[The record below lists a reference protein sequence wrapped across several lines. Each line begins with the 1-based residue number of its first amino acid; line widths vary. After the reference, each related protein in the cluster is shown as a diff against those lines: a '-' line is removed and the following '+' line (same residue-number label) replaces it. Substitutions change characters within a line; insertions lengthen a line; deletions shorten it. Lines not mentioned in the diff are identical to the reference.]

1 MDNEKNINNVSS
13 AENEENTVHTPDVP
27 ASDVPETPVENTD
40 TQVSGTDAKTES
52 VDQTQQDEAQESTES
67 TEESIPEPEPESEQ
81 ESSEPIH
88 QVNHH
93 LLNQQDKLKNDA
105 TRKAAEYSN
114 SMNDCQNASE
124 KNSDYGNYNYY
135 KPRDN
140 SCSSCNICDPG
151 PSRSNNVWMLSIS
164 ILCLLVS
171 LIIMAYTTNSVSNKL
186 HDMEEAISSSQTVMV
201 ENKDGTVEE
210 KKILSAEEI
219 YEQNIESIV
228 SVETNMSMSSFFGT
242 YEASATGT
250 GFFASEDGYIMT
262 NNHVVDNAT
271 DISVVTHD
279 GNKYPATLVGVN
291 ADHDFALLKIDV
303 SGVKAVKLGDSDAAL
318 VGETVYTIGH
328 PLYMDFSMSYGIIGA
343 TNRVLINNYNSPMNL
358 IQVTMP
364 LNEGNSGGP
373 VFNEYGEVI
382 GIANAKFSGYT
393 IEGMGFAVPI
403 NDAIDDASQ
412 LKEFGDVVDKAV
424 LGITTTTVDETAAM
438 SYHMTPG
445 VFVYEISD
453 GSPSTGILEVG
464 DIITSL
470 DGNKITDIYDLLA
483 SLMGHKPGDVVSIEV
498 VRGGETINV
507 QVALS
512 SKREMAQKANET
524 ADADDT
530 ASTQDDLDVSDAF
543 KNPELTVD
551 DADNNN
557 FSDSFKIDPKDDDLV
572 YRPGEDDAEAKHL
585 PADSDSDTEAKNL
598 PFYSDKD
605 IDFFKDSDTSNE
617 RI

>member
-1 MDNEKNINNVSS
+1 MENEKNINNISP
-13 AENEENTVHTPDVP
+13 AENEENAVRTPDVP
-27 ASDVPETPVENTD
+27 TSNVPETPSENTD
-40 TQVSGTDAKTES
+40 TQVPDTSVKAEGT
-52 VDQTQQDEAQESTES
+52 DQTQLDEAQENAGS
-67 TEESIPEPEPESEQ
+67 TEEPVSEPEPEP

-93 LLNQQDKLKNDA
+93 LLDQQDKLKNDA
-105 TRKAAEYSN
+105 TRKATEYSN
-114 SMNDCQNASE
+114 SMNNCQNASE
-124 KNSDYGNYNYY
+124 KNGNYGNYDYY

-140 SCSSCNICDPG
+140 SCSSCNLCG
-151 PSRSNNVWMLSIS
+151 PNPSHPNNAWMLSIS

-171 LIIMAYTTNSVSNKL
+171 IIIMAYTTNSVSSKL
-186 HDMEEAISSSQTVMV
+186 HDMEDAIASSQTVIA

-210 KKILSAEEI
+210 KKILTAKEI

-228 SVETNMSMSSFFGT
+228 SVETNMNMSYFFGT

-250 GFFASEDGYIMT
+250 GFFVSEDGYIMT
-262 NNHVVDNAT
+262 NSHVVDNAA
-271 DISVVTHD
+271 DIAVVTHD

-291 ADHDFALLKIDV
+291 TDHDFALLKIDV
-303 SGVKAVKLGDSDAAL
+303 SGVKAVELGDSNTAL

-328 PLYMDFSMSYGIIGA
+328 PLYMDFSMSHGIVGA
-343 TNRVLINNYNSPMNL
+343 TNRVLVNNYNSPMNL

-412 LKEFGDVVDKAV
+412 LKEFGEVVDKAI
-424 LGITTTTVDETAAM
+424 LGIITTTVDETAAM

-445 VFVYEISD
+445 VFVYEIND
-453 GSPSTGILEVG
+453 GSPSAGILEVG

-470 DGNKITDIYDLLA
+470 DGNKITNVYDLLT
-483 SLMGHKPGDVVSIEV
+483 SLMGHKSGDVVSLRI
-498 VRGGETINV
+498 VRDGETINV

-512 SKREMAQKANET
+512 SKREMMQKANEPD
-524 ADADDT
+524 DANDAT
-530 ASTQDDLDVSDAF
+530 STQDELDISDAF
-543 KNPELTVD
+543 KNPELIT
-551 DADNNN
+551 DNDSDNG
-557 FSDSFKIDPKDDDLV
+557 FSDRFSMDTKDDDLV
-572 YRPGEDDAEAKHL
+572 YHPGEDDAEAKHL
-585 PADSDSDTEAKNL
+585 PANPDSDIEAKHL
-598 PFYSDKD
+598 PFYSDKAFD
-605 IDFFKDSDTSNE
+605 TFKDSYSTNE
-617 RI
+617 KI

>member
-1 MDNEKNINNVSS
+1 MENEKNINNISS
-13 AENEENTVHTPDVP
+13 AENEENTVRTPDVP
-27 ASDVPETPVENTD
+27 ASNISEAPAENTD
-40 TQVSGTDAKTES
+40 ARVPDTGIKANCT
-52 VDQTQQDEAQESTES
+52 DQTQPDEIQENAGSTEGPVS
-67 TEESIPEPEPESEQ
+67 ESEPKQ

-88 QVNHH
+88 QTNHH

-105 TRKAAEYSN
+105 TRKVAEYNN
-114 SMNDCQNASE
+114 SVNDYQNASE
-124 KNSDYGNYNYY
+124 KNSDYGNYDYY

-140 SCSSCNICDPG
+140 GCSSCNVYSPDKANH
-151 PSRSNNVWMLSIS
+151 SNNAWMLSVS

-171 LIIMAYTTNSVSNKL
+171 IIIMAYTTNSVSNKL
-186 HDMEEAISSSQTVMV
+186 HDMEETIASSQTIMV

-210 KKILSAEEI
+210 KKILTAKEI

-228 SVETNMSMSSFFGT
+228 SVETNMNMSYFFGT

-250 GFFASEDGYIMT
+250 GFFVSEDGYVMT
-262 NNHVVDNAT
+262 NSHVVDNAV

-291 ADHDFALLKIDV
+291 TDHDFALLKIDV

-318 VGETVYTIGH
+318 VGEAVYTIGH
-328 PLYMDFSMSYGIIGA
+328 PLYMDFSMSHGIIGA
-343 TNRVLINNYNSPMNL
+343 TNRVLVNNYNSPMNL

-403 NDAIDDASQ
+403 NDAVNDASQ
-412 LKEFGDVVDKAV
+412 LKEFGEVVDKAI
-424 LGITTTTVDETAAM
+424 LGIITTTVDETAVM

-453 GSPSTGILEVG
+453 GSPSAGILEVG

-470 DGNKITDIYDLLA
+470 DGNKITNVYDLLI
-483 SLMGHKPGDVVSIEV
+483 SLMEHKPGDVVSIRV
-498 VRGGETINV
+498 VRNGETINV
-507 QVALS
+507 QIALS
-512 SKREMAQKANET
+512 SKREMTQKTNES
-524 ADADDT
+524 ADADNAT
-530 ASTQDDLDVSDAF
+530 SAQDKLDISDAF

-551 DADNNN
+551 NTDDDG
-557 FSDSFKIDPKDDDLV
+557 FSNSFNMDTKDDDLV

-585 PADSDSDTEAKNL
+585 PANHDDDIEAKHL
-598 PFYSDKD
+598 PFYSDKT
-605 IDFFKDSDTSNE
+605 IDTFKDSDAVSE
-617 RI
+617 KI